1 MQTTLTPK
9 PSDDPHDVVVV
20 APDAVR
26 VAPAEEEL
34 SNLLQ
39 QAARY
44 RSDTQTRAAPD
55 APAGPTVPPVETPTV
70 PPVDTTFRP
79 AAVDD
84 LLVRGKRWSMVRR
97 AARGFIG
104 LLLAACIGL
113 AAFAWRTWGDT
124 IEKKFARWTTQVV
137 MTASLQPEN
146 SGLPAQ
152 PPAPAVTADAANAQ
166 APQPAAPAQS
176 AAEAVAPQGV
186 APTAAPSPDQGQLLQ
201 SMSHDLASVGQEVEQ
216 LKASIAE
223 LKASQ
228 QQMSRDMA
236 AKASEVKASEVKASE
251 ARVSGVRAS
260 EQNARPR
267 TAALSPR
274 PAPARPRKPT
284 PPYPYPQQ
292 AAGAPRLPPVAAPY
306 PAAPYPAAAPYYG
319 PRQADYASRP
329 IEPQPQVTADPPA
342 EEPELSPGLRPPMP
356 VR

>member
-1 MQTTLTPK
+1 MQSTITPK
-9 PSDDPHDVVVV
+9 PSDDPHDAVVV

-26 VAPAEEEL
+26 VAPADEEI
-34 SNLLQ
+34 SSLLQ

-44 RSDTQTRAAPD
+44 RSDAQTRAAAD
-55 APAGPTVPPVETPTV
+55 APAGPAV

-79 AAVDD
+79 AAVND
-84 LLVRGKRWSMVRR
+84 LLIQGKRWSMVRR

-124 IEKKFARWTTQVV
+124 VEKKIARWTTQVV
-137 MTASLQPEN
+137 MTASLQPED
-146 SGLPAQ
+146 SGP
-152 PPAPAVTADAANAQ
+152 TA
-166 APQPAAPAQS
+166 QPAAPAQS
-176 AAEAVAPQGV
+176 AAEAVAPQG
-186 APTAAPSPDQGQLLQ
+186 AAPSAAAPPPDSAQLLQ
-201 SMSHDLASVGQEVEQ
+201 SMSRDLASVGQEVEQ

-236 AKASEVKASEVKASE
+236 AKTSESKTSESKTSESKTSEGKASDVK
-251 ARVSGVRAS
+251 AS

-267 TAALSPR
+267 TAALPPR
-274 PAPARPRKPT
+274 PAAARPRRPT
-284 PPYPYPQQ
+284 PAYTYPQ
-292 AAGAPRLPPVAAPY
+292 AASAPPLPPAAAPY
-306 PAAPYPAAAPYYG
+306 PAAPYQSAAPYYG

-329 IEPQPQVTADPPA
+329 IEPQPQVTGEPPPEA
-342 EEPELSPGLRPPMP
+342 PELSSGLRPPMP

>member
-1 MQTTLTPK
+1 MQSTLSPK

-26 VAPAEEEL
+26 VAPADEEL

-44 RSDTQTRAAPD
+44 RSEAQTGAASD
-55 APAGPTVPPVETPTV
+55 APASPAV

-79 AAVDD
+79 AAVND
-84 LLVRGKRWSMVRR
+84 LLGQGKRWSMVRQ

-104 LLLAACIGL
+104 LLLAACVGL

-124 IEKKFARWTTQVV
+124 IEKKIARWTTQVV

-146 SGLPAQ
+146 SEPTAQ
-152 PPAPAVTADAANAQ
+152 PAAPAVAPDAANATR
-166 APQPAAPAQS
+166 AQPAAPAQS

-186 APTAAPSPDQGQLLQ
+186 APTAAAAPSPDSAQLLQ
-201 SMSHDLASVGQEVEQ
+201 SMSRDLASVGQEVEQ

-223 LKASQ
+223 LKANQ

-236 AKASEVKASEVKASE
+236 AKTSEVKTSE
-251 ARVSGVRAS
+251 AKTSEGKTSDVKAS

-267 TAALSPR
+267 TAALPPR
-274 PAPARPRKPT
+274 PAAARPRRPT
-284 PPYPYPQQ
+284 PAHTYPQ
-292 AAGAPRLPPVAAPY
+292 AASAPPLPPAAAPY
-306 PAAPYPAAAPYYG
+306 PAAPYPSAAPYYG

-329 IEPQPQVTADPPA
+329 IEPQPQVTAEPPPEA
-342 EEPELSPGLRPPMP
+342 PELSSGLRPPMP